1 MKPLPTNRWVPV
13 AKRRWAYPLLEVRIG
28 STACS
33 SGFRPDS
40 MVPGDEASITLPGS
54 VLIYFIDLALP
65 LTVCL
70 VLLREKKESKF
81 PQSKCYFLASVR

>member
-1 MKPLPTNRWVPV
+1 
-13 AKRRWAYPLLEVRIG
+13 
-28 STACS
+28 
-33 SGFRPDS
+33 

-81 PQSKCYFLASVR
+81 PQSKCYFLTSVR

>member
-1 MKPLPTNRWVPV
+1 
-13 AKRRWAYPLLEVRIG
+13 
-28 STACS
+28 
-33 SGFRPDS
+33 

-70 VLLREKKESKF
+70 VLLREEKKESKF